1 MARKSLIERQR
12 KRQKLICQ
20 YRNKYQQLRKTVQGG
35 NQPVE
40 RFRAHQK
47 LQLLPRN
54 SFPVRSR
61 NQCAISG
68 RSRGFFR
75 DFGLSRHF
83 VREWAHEGFLPG
95 VKKASW

>member
-12 KRQKLICQ
+12 KRQRLIHQ
-20 YRNKYQQLRKTVQGG
+20 YSDKYQHLRQLVRRD
-35 NQPVE
+35 NQPIN
-40 RFRAHQK
+40 RFRAHQQ

-83 VREWAHEGFLPG
+83 LRTWAHEGFMPG
-95 VKKASW
+95 LKKSSW